1 MRIIDRNAISSC
13 EFAVL
18 NSMGCE
24 TITPPELSTI
34 EIADISCSTGIKD
47 NDEILRALYTLEGK
61 NLVSPQPP
69 GDFTSS
75 QWQLTEGGKQALRI
89 LGDSPQ

>member
-18 NSMGCE
+18 NSMGSE
-24 TITPPELSTI
+24 PTQATEASTV
-34 EIADISCSTGIKD
+34 EIAEISCSTGIKD

-75 QWQLTEGGKQALRI
+75 QWQITEGGKQALRI
-89 LGDSPQ
+89 LGDEPQ